1 MLLGQIYNSTE
12 AWRKLSSVSMHPM
25 TAYKV
30 LKYTKL
36 VEAEWAVADKQR
48 VGLIHEITETKDG
61 QDAKIEPGTPE
72 FTTYVERLNEVMV
85 VESTLKLIKGVS
97 LEDVLKAVG
106 DKDDVLTVSDL
117 ALLEPFFKSEEDSD
131 KKE

>member
-1 MLLGQIYNSTE
+1 MQLGQIYNSTE

-25 TAYKV
+25 T
-30 LKYTKL
+30 
-36 VEAEWAVADKQR
+36 DKQR

-72 FTTYVERLNEVMV
+72 FTTYVERLNEIMV

-117 ALLEPFFKSEEDSD
+117 ALLEPFFKSEDSD
-131 KKE
+131 DEQK